1 MEAESEAS
9 RLTRVIWSF
18 PARDDIFDI
27 LDYYDAIDPA
37 LADDIAAR
45 IDHGPTSLLSN
56 PSIGSPVDGGY
67 RKWRVRGTPF
77 LLFYVVRQAEIE
89 IRRVR
94 HYREHW
100 RDT

>member
-1 MEAESEAS
+1 METESEAP

-37 LADDIAAR
+37 LADDMAAR
-45 IDHGPTSLLSN
+45 IDQGPKPLLSN
-56 PSIGSPVDGGY
+56 PNIGSPIDGGL
-67 RKWRVRGTPF
+67 RKWRMRGTPF
-77 LLFYVVRQAEIE
+77 LLIYAVRQAEIE

-94 HYREHW
+94 HYRENW
-100 RDT
+100 RDK